1 MATYLSHIL
10 TCFLESEK
18 KKIYVELKR
27 ITAEFTQKK
36 KQSKRGAVK
45 RGLFL
50 CCVQSKMQEG
60 LAARFLKC
68 SLHALQKFHHHFQA
82 ADLTQVKN
90 FSEEMMSTRGVG
102 SFILSIALAVVI
114 ENVV

>member
-1 MATYLSHIL
+1 M
-10 TCFLESEK
+10 
-18 KKIYVELKR
+18 
-27 ITAEFTQKK
+27 
-36 KQSKRGAVK
+36 K
-45 RGLFL
+45 RGLFLL

>member
-1 MATYLSHIL
+1 
-10 TCFLESEK
+10 
-18 KKIYVELKR
+18 
-27 ITAEFTQKK
+27 
-36 KQSKRGAVK
+36 
-45 RGLFL
+45 
-50 CCVQSKMQEG
+50 MQEVR

-114 ENVV
+114 ENVVRFEKNSSHDLVSLSSVAGWYNIST